1 MSLATSNIFS
11 ALDTKKKKKSSSSSS
26 KSKDPSEKK
35 KKHTSKSEK
44 AAEAEPAPA
53 VQPQQL
59 SISNWADDDDDDFE
73 NDIAA
78 LPEGWDEVRLQQIFC
93 RASSPGSCFWP
104 CHLQLTASPCRH
116 LRGLLAKGLMVMQ
129 IMQRVMRC
137 VQAATTHAYHQRM
150 HHGHVHATFANTT

>member
-35 KKHTSKSEK
+35 KKHSSKSDK
-44 AAEAEPAPA
+44 PAEVEPTPA

-59 SISNWADDDDDDFE
+59 SISNWADDDDDFE

-78 LPEGWDEVRLQQIFC
+78 LPEGWDEVRVLQVYC
-93 RASSPGSCFWP
+93 TSAMSNSCL
-104 CHLQLTASPCRH
+104 C
-116 LRGLLAKGLMVMQ
+116 LA
-129 IMQRVMRC
+129 C
-137 VQAATTHAYHQRM
+137 CS
-150 HHGHVHATFANTT
+150 